1 MLLMNVHTASAEAT
15 RMKFIHAADIHLDS
29 PLRGLSRYDG
39 APIDELRGATRRA
52 LQNLVDLSIEQE
64 VDFLLIAGDIYDGD
78 WKDHNTGLFFVSK
91 MTQLCDANIPVVLI
105 NGNHDAANKMT
116 RDLRLPNNVMCLS
129 HRKAETAKLQR
140 FKDLGVAIHGRSY
153 ANAVELDNIA
163 SEYPEKVT
171 GMFNIGLLHT
181 SLTGAE
187 GHEPYAPCTLDD
199 LRGRGYDYWAL
210 GHVHTRAVVC
220 EDPFVVYPGNIQGR
234 HIRELGP
241 KGCYIVTTDTSKCC
255 QLDFVELDVARWE
268 HVRVDVRETHSKD
281 DVLDRCNDVLKE
293 LAGEAEGKPIAVRVT
308 LVGAT
313 PAHQELVADQVDAT
327 NQIRSIAMS
336 ATGNRAWLE
345 RVEYKTSQPAS
356 FDVTDTDGPL
366 AELVRCIAELR
377 SDQDS
382 LQSLSSEL
390 SELRKKLPEVVLRG
404 PDAIPLDKLEF
415 LGGLVDDVQALLIQR
430 LSECPTE

>member
-1 MLLMNVHTASAEAT
+1 MRRTHVLPAPLEVT

-52 LQNLVDLSIEQE
+52 LKNLVDLSIEEE

-78 WKDHNTGLFFVSK
+78 WKDHNTGLFFVSQ
-91 MTQLCDANIPVVLI
+91 MAQLSDANIPVVLI

-129 HRKAETAKLQR
+129 HRKAETAKSQR
-140 FKDLGVAIHGRSY
+140 FEDLGVAIHGRSF
-153 ANAVELDNIA
+153 ANAVELENLA
-163 SEYPEKVT
+163 SEYPEKVA

-234 HIRELGP
+234 HIREPGP
-241 KGCYIVTTDTSKCC
+241 KGCYIVTTDTSGRC

-268 HVRVDVRETHSKD
+268 HVRVDVRETQSKD
-281 DVLDRCNDVLKE
+281 DVLDRCNDALKE
-293 LAGEAEGKPIAVRVT
+293 LAGESEGKPIAVRVT
-308 LVGAT
+308 LSGAT

-345 RVEYKTSQPAS
+345 RVEYKTSKPVS
-356 FDVTDTDGPL
+356 FDEADTDGPL
-366 AELVRCIAELR
+366 AELFRCIAELR

-382 LQSLSSEL
+382 LKSLSTEL
-390 SELRKKLPEVVLRG
+390 SDLRKKLPDEVLRG

-430 LSECPTE
+430 LSEGPTE